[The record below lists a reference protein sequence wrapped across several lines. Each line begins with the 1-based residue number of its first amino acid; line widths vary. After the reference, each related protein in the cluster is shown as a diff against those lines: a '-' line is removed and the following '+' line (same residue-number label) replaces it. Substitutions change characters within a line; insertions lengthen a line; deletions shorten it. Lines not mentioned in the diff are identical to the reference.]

1 MNYTQNIKRY
11 SDIQVIQNFMVY
23 TESVRAE
30 PSWPAERI
38 LAKTLAAEMAAEFGS
53 FSILGML
60 IDSLKTEQEFS
71 PCVIKSSFNPANS
84 DCKS

>member
-1 MNYTQNIKRY
+1 MKYGSYVCQLYDSNLGPPYQ
-11 SDIQVIQNFMVY
+11 
-23 TESVRAE
+23 ESVRAE

-38 LAKTLAAEMAAEFGS
+38 LAKILAAELAAEFGS

>member
-1 MNYTQNIKRY
+1 MDLMYA
-11 SDIQVIQNFMVY
+11 NFMTLIKGPHIKNQFV
-23 TESVRAE
+23 AE

-38 LAKTLAAEMAAEFGS
+38 LAKILAAELAAEFGS